1 MNAHF
6 IPLAILIGAALSSQP
21 AINQA
26 AVRVLGTP
34 IAAAIVSVIVT
45 LILMVAY
52 LLATG
57 AKVQAASLFNLPWWI
72 VLGGAA
78 GFLFVFG
85 GVTVAPAIGAAV
97 FFVCIVAG
105 QLTGAALIDHFGA
118 FGMDVRPVSLL
129 RLVGI
134 SIVLLGVVLVII
146 GSR

>member
-21 AINQA
+21 AINQT

-97 FFVCIVAG
+97 RRTSSIPG
-105 QLTGAALIDHFGA
+105 
-118 FGMDVRPVSLL
+118 PSLAIAQSSMKA
-129 RLVGI
+129 RK
-134 SIVLLGVVLVII
+134 
-146 GSR
+146 GSRPTPA